1 LLLDASGLPS
11 GQALCRRW
19 SFNAKKLRAKQKTE
33 VMKHDSDVQW
43 RETVEQAIDTLLG
56 RQPVNEPPPTDLD
69 F

>member
-1 LLLDASGLPS
+1 
-11 GQALCRRW
+11 
-19 SFNAKKLRAKQKTE
+19 
-33 VMKHDSDVQW
+33 MKHDSDVQW